1 MMLVMIMYDDDG
13 IVNDGDYND
22 NDDND
27 NDNDDYYG
35 IDDDDDVT

>member
-1 MMLVMIMYDDDG
+1 MYDDDG

-27 NDNDDYYG
+27 NDDYYG
-35 IDDDDDVT
+35 IDDDDLT

>member
-1 MMLVMIMYDDDG
+1 MLVMIMYDDDD

-27 NDNDDYYG
+27 NDDYYG
-35 IDDDDDVT
+35 IDDDDLT